1 MTRDR
6 EVTIMDFMEPTVLT
20 VVLLLLLARS
30 MEETM
35 LRTVLRATSGR
46 SGGGNV
52 SEYLGED

>member
-30 MEETM
+30 MEETT

-46 SGGGNV
+46 SGGANV
-52 SEYLGED
+52 SESLGED